1 MNFDLK
7 IRLAAFGWLSKQ
19 VEARGD
25 VLPRAIL
32 QTGFEFSGERV
43 PLVSPQGIF
52 TPKILDYPISIT
64 TAPGSQHKD
73 VITES
78 DFILYKYRG
87 NNPQQSDNVGL
98 RKAMELQLPLAY
110 FYGIVPGRYVAV
122 WPVYVI
128 ADNPGALRFTVA
140 VDEAIATDNKS
151 TSQRMVHDDD
161 RPRKKYITRA
171 TLVRLHQRTFREKVI
186 MAYRDQCALCKL
198 GHKELL
204 DAAHIIPDS
213 EEHSQA
219 TVDNGIS
226 LCKLHHAAFD
236 RFLIG
241 ITPDFK
247 VEVRQTILEEED
259 GPMLQ
264 HGLKE
269 LHKAE
274 IFLPKE
280 KEDWPNRDFLSE
292 RYSQFN
298 RVSP

>member
-1 MNFDLK
+1 MDFDLQ
-7 IRLAAFGWLSKQ
+7 IRRAAFDWLSKQ
-19 VEARGD
+19 VDACGD
-25 VLPRAIL
+25 VLPRATL
-32 QTGFEFSGERV
+32 QKGFYFSEARV

-64 TAPGSQHKD
+64 TVPGSQYQD
-73 VITES
+73 AITGQ

-87 NNPQQSDNVGL
+87 ENPQHRDNAGL
-98 RKAMELQLPLAY
+98 RKAMELRLPLAY
-110 FYGIVPGRYVAV
+110 FRGIVKGKYVAA
-122 WPVYVI
+122 WPVYII
-128 ADNPGALRFTVA
+128 ADDPGALQFTVA
-140 VDEAIATDNKS
+140 VDEPIATDNKGAAD
-151 TSQRMVHDDD
+151 RMIHEDDL
-161 RPRKKYITRA
+161 PRKKYITGK
-171 TLVRLHQRTFREKVI
+171 TLIRLHQRSFREKVI
-186 MAYRDQCALCKL
+186 AAYRKQCALCRLK
-198 GHKELL
+198 HEELL

-219 TVDNGIS
+219 TVNNGIS

-247 VEVRQTILEEED
+247 VEVKQEILEEKD

-264 HGLKE
+264 HGLKG

-274 IFLPKE
+274 IFLPK
-280 KEDWPNRDFLSE
+280 KKGDWPDRDFLSE
-292 RYSQFN
+292 RYNQFI